1 MKTVATRVVSVVL
14 LLSLVFAF
22 TGCGDLFTTVD
33 YPSIDNLKQALEMNG
48 NPAGKTCRVTVEKTI
63 PNAAQGFIARQGT
76 FNFCFSSDPGV
87 KPGDKIIV
95 KITGYTRQT
104 DAIYVNCQKA

>member
-48 NPAGKTCRVTVEKTI
+48 NPAASHPI
-63 PNAAQGFIARQGT
+63 PALN
-76 FNFCFSSDPGV
+76 PE
-87 KPGDKIIV
+87 
-95 KITGYTRQT
+95 TRS
-104 DAIYVNCQKA
+104 